1 MNNLDKITIDLAINA
16 DDLACVKQLFKEYA
30 EQLPVSLDFQD
41 FNEELDSFPKGFKC
55 LLLARKE
62 GQPIG
67 AVGIKPHNDKT
78 CEMKRLFVKPHAQGR
93 GLGKLLSM
101 RLMLEAKKSGYT
113 EMVLDS
119 LKRLKPAV
127 ALYQSLGFTEIEPYN
142 FNPEDDVIY
151 MRKDL

>member
-1 MNNLDKITIDLAINA
+1 MNTLDKITIGLAVNA
-16 DDLACVKQLFKEYA
+16 DDLACVKQLFKDYA

-41 FNEELDSFPKGFKC
+41 FNEELDSFPKGFRC

-78 CEMKRLFVKPHAQGR
+78 CEMKRLFVRPSAQGI
-93 GLGKLLSM
+93 GLGRALSL
-101 RLMLEAKKSGYT
+101 RVIKEAKGLGYS
-113 EMVLDS
+113 EMILDS

-127 ALYQSLGFTEIEPYN
+127 ALYQSLGFTEIKPYN

-151 MRKDL
+151 MRRNL